1 MPAKRSGC
9 YPPCRWFRR
18 QFSERHRRFRR
29 YPPCRWFRSNVYR
42 SSLPAI
48 RYPPCRRFKNVSS
61 RPFFEKFR
69 HLAAGTL
76 AFDPVHDLGKLSAVE
91 DEGKA
96 PIPGVDTL
104 PTLWVGSLCIHE
116 CPLLDV
122 LPSAL
127 LPQYRGR
134 FVFGRG
140 GGIDCLRLCYAARR
154 LVKGG
159 LGGGRLHEPL
169 IALGAG
175 IFERLCDAG
184 EELPVRVPVVVLDA
198 GSVLPSA
205 SKVLDFKKFIL
216 FLTVTDRLRI

>member
-1 MPAKRSGC
+1 MRPVC
-9 YPPCRWFRR
+9 YPPCRWFRSGAKSPQVIR
-18 QFSERHRRFRR
+18 RR

-76 AFDPVHDLGKLSAVE
+76 AFDPVYDLGKLSAVE

-96 PIPGVDTL
+96 PLPGVDTL

-134 FVFGRG
+134 FVFWRG
-140 GGIDCLRLCYAARR
+140 GGIDSLRLCYAARR
-154 LVKGG
+154 PG
-159 LGGGRLHEPL
+159 EPDCL
-169 IALGAG
+169 AT
-175 IFERLCDAG
+175 
-184 EELPVRVPVVVLDA
+184 PVVA
-198 GSVLPSA
+198 NAP
-205 SKVLDFKKFIL
+205 
-216 FLTVTDRLRI
+216 

>member
-1 MPAKRSGC
+1 MRRPDSEVIRRVGGLEESSNRMPKVFSVIRRVGGLEDFLRMKPREPVR

-18 QFSERHRRFRR
+18 SRFTFRMLASS

-134 FVFGRG
+134 FVF
-140 GGIDCLRLCYAARR
+140 
-154 LVKGG
+154 
-159 LGGGRLHEPL
+159 
-169 IALGAG
+169 
-175 IFERLCDAG
+175 
-184 EELPVRVPVVVLDA
+184 
-198 GSVLPSA
+198 
-205 SKVLDFKKFIL
+205 
-216 FLTVTDRLRI
+216 